1 MGTFRTGDK
10 GSWRGL
16 HQVKHL
22 FKRGVVHKVGNGELT
37 NLWDNVWVTS
47 APLRACFPK
56 IYGIYI
62 DVNISVAQ
70 GAEMDWQFLLR
81 RQLGPAEREECDE
94 LQELLRNVVVSGEKD
109 EIEWGLTAS
118 KKFTTRSLYRL
129 MTSGGC
135 SSRFAKKLWGSRISL
150 KICVFIWQA
159 T

>member
-1 MGTFRTGDK
+1 
-10 GSWRGL
+10 
-16 HQVKHL
+16 
-22 FKRGVVHKVGNGELT
+22 VVHKVGNGELT

-135 SSRFAKKLWGSRISL
+135 SSRFVKKLWGSRISL
-150 KICVFIWQA
+150 KICAFIWQA